1 MELGKHISYLL
12 QFHECVVVPDFG
24 GFISNYKPAGYDHMR
39 EVFMPPSK
47 EVVFNA
53 KIKKN
58 DGLLINCIVEKE
70 RCTYAEAEGLIERF
84 VDQTYQLLNN
94 GERVTLKTV
103 GDFHFEPSGAITF
116 TAVPKFEFAEAYGLE
131 PFSFATLDDKKQKAE
146 RYQHPAVR
154 AMNTRKEF
162 IKIAAGIAL
171 VLGLSLFPLRNNN
184 TGMQSS
190 NVNPLQLFSRSE
202 ITSIGQSSSEE
213 LTLEDI
219 EKVAPYVLVGGSFSH
234 PDNARQL
241 QAEMIEKGFNA
252 EVIEHKS
259 GLYRVTFDSYFDRDE
274 ALNAMRTYR
283 SEHPESNVW
292 VSTR

>member
-24 GFISNYKPAGYDHMR
+24 GFISNYKPAGYDRMR

-70 RCTYAEAEGLIERF
+70 QCTYRDAEDIVERF
-84 VDQTYQLLNN
+84 VDSTYRLLNN
-94 GERVTLKTV
+94 GEKVELESV
-103 GDFHFEPSGAITF
+103 GDFHYEPSGAITF
-116 TAVPKFEFAEAYGLE
+116 TAAPIFEFAGAYGLE
-131 PFSFATLDDKKQKAE
+131 PFSFAPVENKKESVE

-154 AMNTRKEF
+154 ALNTRKGF
-162 IKIAAGIAL
+162 VKIAAGIAL
-171 VLGLSLFPLRNNN
+171 VLSLSLFPLRNNN

-202 ITSIGQSSSEE
+202 NTLSQASSEE

-219 EKVAPYVLVGGSFSH
+219 EKAAPYVLVGGSFSN
-234 PDNARQL
+234 PGNARQL
-241 QAEMIEKGFNA
+241 QTEMIEKGFNA

-259 GLYRVTFDSYFDRDE
+259 GLFRVAFDSYFDRDE
-274 ALNAMRTYR
+274 ALNAMHTYR

>member
-24 GFISNYKPAGYDHMR
+24 GFISNYKPAGYDRMR
-39 EVFMPPSK
+39 EVFLPPSK

-58 DGLLINCIVEKE
+58 DGLLINCIVDKE
-70 RCTYAEAEGLIERF
+70 QCSYRDAEGLVERF
-84 VDQTYQLLNN
+84 VDNASRLLNK
-94 GERVTLKTV
+94 GEKVSLESV
-103 GDFHFEPSGAITF
+103 GSFHYEPSGAITF
-116 TAVPKFEFAEAYGLE
+116 TAAPKFEFAEAYGLE
-131 PFSFATLDDKKQKAE
+131 PFSFAPVESKKESTE

-154 AMNTRKEF
+154 ALNTRKGF

-202 ITSIGQSSSEE
+202 NTLNKASSEE

-241 QAEMIEKGFNA
+241 QAEMIKKGFNA

>member
-12 QFHECVVVPDFG
+12 QFHECVVVPEFG
-24 GFISNYKPAGYDHMR
+24 GFISNYKPAGYDRLR
-39 EVFMPPSK
+39 EVFMPPTK

-70 RCTYAEAEGLIERF
+70 QCSYTEAEGLIERF
-84 VDQTYQLLNN
+84 VDHTYQLLNN
-94 GERVTLKTV
+94 GERVTLPTV
-103 GDFHFEPSGAITF
+103 GDFYFEPSGAITF

-131 PFSFATLDDKKQKAE
+131 PFSFAALDDKKQKAE
-146 RYQHPAVR
+146 RYSHPAVR
-154 AMNTRKEF
+154 AMNTRKDF

-171 VLGLSLFPLRNNN
+171 VLGLSFFPLRNNN
-184 TGMQSS
+184 TVMQSS
-190 NVNPLQLFSRSE
+190 NVNPLQLFSRSAN
-202 ITSIGQSSSEE
+202 TLNPASSKEM
-213 LTLEDI
+213 TLEEI

-241 QAEMIEKGFNA
+241 QAKMIEKGFNA

-274 ALNAMRTYR
+274 ALNAMHAYR